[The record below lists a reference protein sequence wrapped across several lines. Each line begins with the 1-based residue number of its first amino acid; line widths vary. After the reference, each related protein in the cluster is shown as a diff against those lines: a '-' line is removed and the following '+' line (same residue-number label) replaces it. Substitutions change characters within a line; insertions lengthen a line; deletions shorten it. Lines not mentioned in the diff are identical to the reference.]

1 MKEAQTVSYPIG
13 SSVTFRQTL
22 HIIERFIP
30 AHKVPT
36 KCKLQKRGSQYNLY
50 VVRNVAEPS
59 KSAYAWEC
67 ELDTENKVEQ
77 VKEKTVSV

>member
-1 MKEAQTVSYPIG
+1 MSYPIG

-22 HIIERFIP
+22 HTIERFIP

-36 KCKLQKRGSQYNLY
+36 KCKLQERGSQYNLY
-50 VVRNVAEPS
+50 VVRNVAQPT

-67 ELDTENKVEQ
+67 ELDTENSREQ
-77 VKEKTVSV
+77 VKEKTASI